1 MKVLVARQLS
11 SVSVAEVLPND
22 FTVFK
27 DYSCKR
33 QLWLVK
39 QVIKAYLIQLILVSS
54 VLPH

>member
-27 DYSCKR
+27 DYSCKM